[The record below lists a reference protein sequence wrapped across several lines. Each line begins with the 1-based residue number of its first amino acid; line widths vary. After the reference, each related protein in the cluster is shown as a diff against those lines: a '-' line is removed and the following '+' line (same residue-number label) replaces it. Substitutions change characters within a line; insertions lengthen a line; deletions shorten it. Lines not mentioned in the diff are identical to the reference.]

1 MDVIN
6 KVKIKVRFKLFF
18 LKKFDGI
25 FLCIWLSSF
34 LLRDD
39 LILEV

>member
-18 LKKFDGI
+18 SKKFNGI
-25 FLCIWLSSF
+25 VLCIWFCSF